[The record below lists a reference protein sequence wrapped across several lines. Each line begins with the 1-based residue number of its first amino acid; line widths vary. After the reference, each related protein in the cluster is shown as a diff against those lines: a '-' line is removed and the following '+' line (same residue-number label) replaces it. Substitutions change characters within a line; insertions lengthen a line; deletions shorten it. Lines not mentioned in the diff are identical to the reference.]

1 MLNEVIEIAIGA
13 GKKVLEV
20 YDDAYTI
27 HEKEDRSP
35 LTIADQLSHEHIK
48 TELSK
53 LFPTFPI
60 LSEEGA
66 SIPFKERKNWSS
78 FWLVDPLDGTKEF
91 IKKNGEFT
99 VNIALIQ
106 GNRPVLGIIYAPVT
120 DTLYYAEKNKGAYK
134 LMTASS
140 LEKRKQVKINT
151 ASSGVKKIVIS
162 RSHLSDATQ
171 EYIEDLQRQEGK
183 LEFTSIGSSLKFCL
197 IAEGEA
203 HYYPRMAPTMEW
215 DTAAGQIIVE
225 EAGGLVINY
234 DTGTPLFYNKK
245 DLKNPSFL
253 CGINKVIGYN

>member
-1 MLNEVIEIAIGA
+1 MLKEVIEIAIGA
-13 GKKVLEV
+13 GKKILEV
-20 YDDAYTI
+20 YEDAYTI

-35 LTIADQLSHEHIK
+35 LTIADQLSHSHIQ
-48 TELSK
+48 TELSN
-53 LFPTFPI
+53 LFPTIPI

-171 EYIEDLQRQEGK
+171 DYIEDLQRQVGK
-183 LEFTSIGSSLKFCL
+183 LDFTSIGSSLKFCL
-197 IAEGEA
+197 IADGSA
-203 HYYPRMAPTMEW
+203 HYYPRLAPTMEW

-225 EAGGLVINY
+225 EANGQVSEFETGAHLV
-234 DTGTPLFYNKK
+234 YNKK
-245 DLKNPSFL
+245 VLTNPSFICSL
-253 CGINKVIGYN
+253 KR

>member
-1 MLNEVIEIAIGA
+1 MLKEVIEIAIGA
-13 GKKVLEV
+13 GKKILGV
-20 YDDAYTI
+20 YEDAYTI
-27 HEKEDRSP
+27 LEKEDRSP
-35 LTIADQLSHEHIK
+35 LTIADQLSHSHIQ
-48 TELSK
+48 TELSN
-53 LFPTFPI
+53 LFPTIPI

-66 SIPFKERKNWSS
+66 SIPFKERKNWPS

-106 GNRPVLGIIYAPVT
+106 GNRPVFGIIYAPVT

-140 LEKRKQVKINT
+140 LEKRKQEKINT
-151 ASSGVKKIVIS
+151 TSSGVKKIVIS

-183 LEFTSIGSSLKFCL
+183 LEFTSIGSSLKLCL
-197 IAEGEA
+197 IADGSA
-203 HYYPRMAPTMEW
+203 HYYPRLAPTMEW

-225 EAGGLVINY
+225 EANGQVIEFETGAPLV
-234 DTGTPLFYNKK
+234 YNKK
-245 DLKNPSFL
+245 VLTNPSFICSL
-253 CGINKVIGYN
+253 KR

>member
-1 MLNEVIEIAIGA
+1 MLKEVIEIAIGA
-13 GKKVLEV
+13 GKKILEV
-20 YDDAYTI
+20 YEDAYTI

-35 LTIADQLSHEHIK
+35 LTIADQLSHSHIQ
-48 TELSK
+48 TELSNH
-53 LFPTFPI
+53 FPTIPI

-151 ASSGVKKIVIS
+151 SSSGVKKIVIS

-197 IAEGEA
+197 IADGSA
-203 HYYPRMAPTMEW
+203 HYYPRLAPTMEW
-215 DTAAGQIIVE
+215 DTAAGQVIVE
-225 EAGGLVINY
+225 EANGQVIEYENGDPLV
-234 DTGTPLFYNKK
+234 YNKK
-245 DLKNPSFL
+245 VLTNPSFI
-253 CGINKVIGYN
+253 CSPNR

>member
-1 MLNEVIEIAIGA
+1 MLKEVIEIAIRA
-13 GKKVLEV
+13 GKKILEV
-20 YDDAYTI
+20 YEDAYTI

-35 LTIADQLSHEHIK
+35 LTIADQLSHSHIQ
-48 TELSK
+48 TELSN
-53 LFPTFPI
+53 LFPTIPI

-140 LEKRKQVKINT
+140 LEKRKQIKINT

-171 EYIEDLQRQEGK
+171 DYIEDLQRQVGK
-183 LEFTSIGSSLKFCL
+183 LDFTSIGSSLKFCL
-197 IAEGEA
+197 IADGSA
-203 HYYPRMAPTMEW
+203 HYYPRLAPTMEW

-225 EAGGLVINY
+225 EANGQVSEFETGAHLV
-234 DTGTPLFYNKK
+234 YNKK
-245 DLKNPSFL
+245 VLTNPSFICSL
-253 CGINKVIGYN
+253 KR

>member
-1 MLNEVIEIAIGA
+1 MLKEVIEIAIGA
-13 GKKVLEV
+13 GKKILEV
-20 YDDAYTI
+20 YEDAYTI

-35 LTIADQLSHEHIK
+35 LTIADQLSHSHIQ
-48 TELSK
+48 TELSN
-53 LFPTFPI
+53 LFPTIPI

-171 EYIEDLQRQEGK
+171 DYIEDLQRQVGK
-183 LEFTSIGSSLKFCL
+183 LDFTSIGSSLKFCL
-197 IAEGEA
+197 IADGSA
-203 HYYPRMAPTMEW
+203 HYYPRLAPTMEW

-225 EAGGLVINY
+225 EANGQVSEF
-234 DTGTPLFYNKK
+234 DTGAHLVYNKK
-245 DLKNPSFL
+245 VLTNPSFICSL
-253 CGINKVIGYN
+253 KR